1 MFGSADLSIV
11 STDNDNS
18 NNDYVELGA
27 SSEIRQLM
35 KIAKRA
41 PTSIGLCGSRNSRRT
56 VVVIYYFLGCDVI
69 VTGGA
74 WV

>member
-41 PTSIGLCGSRNSRRT
+41 PTSIGLCGSRNSRR
-56 VVVIYYFLGCDVI
+56 
-69 VTGGA
+69 
-74 WV
+74 WW